1 MSFLTTWHRP
11 INTSVEI
18 DDVLDKFFAFPMQ
31 RPSGPASN
39 VQTTDIGHQISLVVP
54 GVPKDE
60 IGIDINNNTMTV
72 SYEQKEET
80 ANSIAAKSFK
90 KSWAL
95 PENADIERVTAS
107 ADNGIITISI
117 PREETATPPRRTITI
132 K

>member
-31 RPSGPASN
+31 RPAGPASN

-60 IGIDINNNTMTV
+60 IGIDINNNRQPIVLLQSLSRSHGHSLKMQTSKGLRRLRIMV
-72 SYEQKEET
+72 LLPFRFL
-80 ANSIAAKSFK
+80 AKR
-90 KSWAL
+90 L
-95 PENADIERVTAS
+95 QLH
-107 ADNGIITISI
+107 
-117 PREETATPPRRTITI
+117 REEQSQ
-132 K
+132 